1 LSLAVGSDVVP
12 VPPALLSSLFRD
24 AACAPALGLEALLPS
39 ALGTLLPIAWPAWLL
54 QADPA
59 ALGNHGVEVAETL
72 IQVGRFLVI
81 FLAARTLAEVMVRL
95 QLPTILGELL
105 AGVLIGVSGFHLLV
119 PPDTGVLLSAWLLNL
134 VAGLSGVSPD
144 QVQNLY
150 SESFPGLQQV
160 SLLGLYALLFLTGLE
175 SELDELVAV
184 GLQATTVA
192 VTGVVL
198 PFALGTLGLH
208 FLFHVPLVLSVF
220 AGAAMTATSIGIT
233 ASVFGELG
241 WLRTREGQIVIGAAV
256 LDDILGIVILAV
268 VVSLASGDSFALA
281 PILRLVVAAMV
292 FVAAALWLS
301 RSAAPA
307 FDWVLDR
314 LKAPG
319 EVVVAGFVVLILC
332 CFAAQAI
339 GLEAAL
345 GAFAAGLILSR
356 SRHTEAI
363 QETVKPLVALF
374 ATVFFVL
381 IGTGMDLSVLN
392 PLDPAN
398 RQGLV
403 VAAFLLAVAVAGK
416 VAAGWSYWSAEPTRR
431 LVVGLGMLP
440 RGEVGLIFLGLGS
453 QAGILTPA
461 LEAAILLMVIGTTF
475 LAPILLRLVLSTPQ
489 ASVVEQPL

>member
-1 LSLAVGSDVVP
+1 MLFAPLLLAIGNHQVEVV
-12 VPPALLSSLFRD
+12 
-24 AACAPALGLEALLPS
+24 E
-39 ALGTLLPIAWPAWLL
+39 TLL
-54 QADPA
+54 
-59 ALGNHGVEVAETL
+59 
-72 IQVGRFLVI
+72 QVGRFLSL

-95 QLPTILGELL
+95 ELPTILGELV
-105 AGVLIGVSGFHLLV
+105 AGVIIGVSGLHLIL
-119 PPDTGVLLSAWLLNL
+119 PPEAHAQLNQGLLAVVGSLAD
-134 VAGLSGVSPD
+134 VSPEV
-144 QVQNLY
+144 VQDIYEETFPNLKA
-150 SESFPGLQQV
+150 V
-160 SLLGLYALLFLTGLE
+160 SRLGLYALLFLTGLE

-184 GLQATTVA
+184 GVQATTVA

-198 PFALGTLGLH
+198 PFALGTAGLVA
-208 FLFHVPLVLSVF
+208 LFHVPLFPAIF

-233 ASVFGELG
+233 ASVFGELKF
-241 WLRTREGQIVIGAAV
+241 LKTREGQTVIGAAV

-268 VVSLASGDSFALA
+268 VVALAGGGSFAVG
-281 PILRLVVAAMV
+281 PILKLVMAALV
-292 FVAAALWLS
+292 FVAAALFLS
-301 RSAAPA
+301 RTAAPG
-307 FDWVLDR
+307 FDWVLDQLR
-314 LKAPG
+314 APG
-319 EVVVAGFVVLILC
+319 EVVVAGFVVLTLC

-345 GAFAAGLILSR
+345 GAFAAGLILSA

-392 PLDPAN
+392 PFDPDN

-403 VAAFLLAVAVAGK
+403 LAAFLLVVAIAGK
-416 VAAGWSYWSAEPTRR
+416 VAAGWSYWSKEKTNR
-431 LVVGLGMLP
+431 LVVGLGMMP

-475 LAPILLRLVLSTPQ
+475 LAPILLRLVLSRQ
-489 ASVVEQPL
+489 GALVDQPS

>member
-1 LSLAVGSDVVP
+1 MPLPP
-12 VPPALLSSLFRD
+12 VLL
-24 AACAPALGLEALLPS
+24 E
-39 ALGTLLPIAWPAWLL
+39 I
-54 QADPA
+54 
-59 ALGNHGVEVAETL
+59 GNHPIEVAETL

-81 FLAARTLAEVMVRL
+81 FIFARTMAELMVRL
-95 QLPTILGELL
+95 SLPTILGELV
-105 AGVLIGVSGFHLLV
+105 AGVLIGVSGLHLLL
-119 PPDTGVLLSAWLLNL
+119 PPDTGVQLNHQLLDL
-134 VAGLSGVSPD
+134 VASLADVTPD
-144 QVQNLY
+144 TVQRLY
-150 SESFPGLQQV
+150 EESFPGLQQV
-160 SLLGLYALLFLTGLE
+160 STLGLYALLFLTGLE
-175 SELDELVAV
+175 SELDELMAV
-184 GLQATTVA
+184 GLQASTVA

-198 PFALGTLGLH
+198 PFALGTAGLYWI
-208 FLFHVPLVLSVF
+208 FHVPLVLAVF

-241 WLRTREGQIVIGAAV
+241 GLRRREGQIVIGAAV

-268 VVSLASGDSFALA
+268 VVSIAGGEAFALG

-292 FVAAALWLS
+292 FVAAALFLS
-301 RSAAPA
+301 RTAAPG
-307 FDWVLDR
+307 FDWLLDR

-319 EVVVAGFVVLILC
+319 EVVVAGFVVLSLC

-398 RQGLV
+398 RPGLV
-403 VAAFLLAVAVAGK
+403 VALFLLVVAILGK
-416 VAAGWSYWSAEPTRR
+416 VASGWSYTSSQPTNR

-453 QAGILTPA
+453 QAQLLTPS

-475 LAPILLRLVLSTPQ
+475 LAPILLRIVLDAPADAAADTATSITL
-489 ASVVEQPL
+489 ANDQPL